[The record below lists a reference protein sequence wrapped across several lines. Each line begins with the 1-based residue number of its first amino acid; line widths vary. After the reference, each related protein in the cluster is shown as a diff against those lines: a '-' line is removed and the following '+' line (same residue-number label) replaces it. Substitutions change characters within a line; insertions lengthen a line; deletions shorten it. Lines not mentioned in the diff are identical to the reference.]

1 MSTLYRAIIASGL
14 FFGTVTAFSPS
25 AFADTVT
32 LGGNVASILSM
43 TTSATSSAANLDLP
57 NGAETKVVQVADIN
71 YETNNIE
78 GLTITA
84 TSGTLAKTGGQTPIE
99 FQVKLLANGASIPG
113 SSDFAS
119 GNTTYATSTAGTGD
133 ADLYIKYT
141 TAVYQDPGAY
151 SGSISVTV
159 ADNS

>member
-25 AFADTVT
+25 AFASTTINLGGTVT
-32 LGGNVASILSM
+32 SIVTM
-43 TTSATSSAANLDLP
+43 TTTATSNAANLDLP
-57 NGAETKVVQVADIN
+57 NGAETKVVQVANIN
-71 YETNNIE
+71 YLTNDFE

-84 TSGTLAKTGGQTPIE
+84 TPGTLTKTGGQTPIE
-99 FQVKLLANGASIPG
+99 FQVKLLGDGAIP
-113 SSDFAS
+113 SSGDFAS
-119 GNTTYATSTAGTGD
+119 GNTTYATTTAGTGD